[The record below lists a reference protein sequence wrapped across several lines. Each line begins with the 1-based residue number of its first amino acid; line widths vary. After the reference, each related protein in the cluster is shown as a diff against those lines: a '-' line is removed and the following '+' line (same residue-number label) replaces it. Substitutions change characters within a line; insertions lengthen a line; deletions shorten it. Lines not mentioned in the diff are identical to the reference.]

1 MRVSQYVSTC
11 ARSCF
16 VSRER
21 DVWMS
26 FGLVVVEAKPE
37 FVVNSRFAF
46 ALLNAS
52 GSVIMVVH
60 LLTSGAVG
68 ASSLLLLIIL

>member
-26 FGLVVVEAKPE
+26 FGLVVEP
-37 FVVNSRFAF
+37 VVRSRFAF

-68 ASSLLLLIIL
+68 ASSLLLLMIL